1 MKYLCSLLTL
11 LLFITSADA
20 KHFSTQKYLGTEI
33 SLTIEDISEERQSH
47 AIELLEGE
55 LVRLENILST
65 YKQDSEISRLNKNK
79 LVKNASP
86 EVREVIN
93 LCLHW
98 QDKTN
103 NQFSCRMG
111 SIKNYW
117 QHAKK
122 TQVLPNRI
130 DIRAEARALAKQQML
145 VESNTIKID
154 EQILLD
160 VDGLAKGYIIDKV
173 YLLLSQKYPNSR
185 FKIDIGGDGRLY
197 GDWPILFVNP
207 NKQFSQES
215 ELTQLQNKAYA
226 SSGMAFRF
234 FKIKHHKLTHILAPR
249 DGWPVE
255 AAIGTAIV
263 AEDATTAD
271 AVATALSTM
280 PGAKA
285 INWLNKNKVA
295 GKLYFPDGRIAYSKK
310 WRKYDTTMK
319 KAKFAFTYEI
329 PDLEVTD
336 YRKPY
341 VSIWLTDNQNNPIK
355 QLVLLGDSE
364 RWWQESRRWWRKVGR
379 KNESMFIHVAQ
390 AKRKP
395 GQYTTSW
402 LGEDDFGMPIEDEQ
416 LILHVEVSREDGDI
430 SYQRISFSQD
440 KPTTLT
446 KKAKGEIGELNLT
459 VY

>member
-33 SLTIEDISEERQSH
+33 SLTIEDISEERRIH
-47 AIELLEGE
+47 AIKLLEDE

-98 QDKTN
+98 QNKTN

-173 YLLLSQKYPNSR
+173 YLLLSQKHCC
-185 FKIDIGGDGRLY
+185 I
-197 GDWPILFVNP
+197 
-207 NKQFSQES
+207 
-215 ELTQLQNKAYA
+215 
-226 SSGMAFRF
+226 
-234 FKIKHHKLTHILAPR
+234 
-249 DGWPVE
+249 
-255 AAIGTAIV
+255 
-263 AEDATTAD
+263 
-271 AVATALSTM
+271 
-280 PGAKA
+280 
-285 INWLNKNKVA
+285 
-295 GKLYFPDGRIAYSKK
+295 
-310 WRKYDTTMK
+310 
-319 KAKFAFTYEI
+319 
-329 PDLEVTD
+329 
-336 YRKPY
+336 
-341 VSIWLTDNQNNPIK
+341 
-355 QLVLLGDSE
+355 
-364 RWWQESRRWWRKVGR
+364 
-379 KNESMFIHVAQ
+379 
-390 AKRKP
+390 
-395 GQYTTSW
+395 
-402 LGEDDFGMPIEDEQ
+402 
-416 LILHVEVSREDGDI
+416 
-430 SYQRISFSQD
+430 
-440 KPTTLT
+440 
-446 KKAKGEIGELNLT
+446 
-459 VY
+459 